1 MFLLFSTDDFLFL
14 SYHSVLKRTFLILKL
29 VMYTTKQTRQRIV
42 YKMGKDGRSVGALND
57 DFNLSPFKRL
67 IPREGTRTIV
77 S

>member
-1 MFLLFSTDDFLFL
+1 
-14 SYHSVLKRTFLILKL
+14 
-29 VMYTTKQTRQRIV
+29 
-42 YKMGKDGRSVGALND
+42 MGKDGRSVGALND